1 MLNVVGA
8 ARTVEPLCLN
18 SLGHPMVLP
27 RAVTVWLL
35 NEGPAGASANSAVL
49 GLGLDSCAK
58 VIENVEKNEDLGAA
72 FKTAY
77 TSYVMGFFSGVNVVY
92 EDDTGLE
99 GFEGLYSE
107 VLANCKAAPDA
118 SFIAA
123 IINLYAELKNKS

>member
-1 MLNVVGA
+1 MIWSYFKKALSMKKILTSLFIFLIVSSGA
-8 ARTVEPLCLN
+8 F
-18 SLGHPMVLP
+18 G
-27 RAVTVWLL
+27 
-35 NEGPAGASANSAVL
+35 NSAVL
-49 GLGLDSCAK
+49 GLGLDSCSK
-58 VIENVEKNEDLGAA
+58 VIENVEKNDDLGAA

-99 GFEGLYSE
+99 RFETLYSE
-107 VLANCKAAPDA
+107 VLANCKASPDA

>member
-1 MLNVVGA
+1 MKKILTSFLLYLIVSSGA
-8 ARTVEPLCLN
+8 Y
-18 SLGHPMVLP
+18 
-27 RAVTVWLL
+27 
-35 NEGPAGASANSAVL
+35 ANSAVL

-58 VIENVEKNEDLGAA
+58 VIENVEKNDDLGAA

-77 TSYVMGFFSGVNVVY
+77 TSYIMGFFSGVNVVY

-107 VLANCKAAPDA
+107 VLANCKAATDA

-123 IINLYAELKNKS
+123 IINLYAELKK

>member
-1 MLNVVGA
+1 MIWSYFKKALSMKKILTSLFIFLIVSSGA
-8 ARTVEPLCLN
+8 F
-18 SLGHPMVLP
+18 G
-27 RAVTVWLL
+27 
-35 NEGPAGASANSAVL
+35 NSAVL
-49 GLGLDSCAK
+49 GLGLDSCSK
-58 VIENVEKNEDLGAA
+58 VIENVEKNDDLGAA

-99 GFEGLYSE
+99 RFETLYSE